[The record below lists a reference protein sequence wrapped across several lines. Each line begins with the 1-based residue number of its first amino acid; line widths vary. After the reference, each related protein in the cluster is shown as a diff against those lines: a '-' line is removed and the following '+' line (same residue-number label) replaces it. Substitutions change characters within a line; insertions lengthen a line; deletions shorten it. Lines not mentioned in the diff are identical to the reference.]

1 MRHALDC
8 TNKVIT
14 AWFNSLPNDTILAS
28 SKFKAY
34 ADDKINVTIKN

>member
-14 AWFNSLPNDTILAS
+14 AWFNSLPNMILAS